1 MTFRK
6 LAIAASAA
14 LAAALS
20 ACVTEEGYRQ
30 EMTTWQGRM
39 GDDLLIAWG
48 PPDRRSTLSDG
59 RELWSYARTT
69 VNEQAGYYRDE
80 QRQVTRTFTDK
91 DGKTKT
97 ETITETYPVWQPP
110 QTYRSTCETRF
121 VLAAQ
126 RIQEATFSGNGCV
139 APERN

>member
-1 MTFRK
+1 MRLQV
-6 LAIAASAA
+6 LAIAVGGA
-14 LAAALS
+14 LALS

-30 EMTTWQGRM
+30 EMGAWQGRM

-48 PPDRRSTLSDG
+48 PPDRKSTLSDG
-59 RELWSYARTT
+59 RELWSYAKTT

-80 QRQVTRTFTDK
+80 KRNVTRTFTDK

-97 ETITETYPVWQPP
+97 ETITETYPIWQPP

-126 RIQEATFSGNGCV
+126 RIQEVTFAGNGCV